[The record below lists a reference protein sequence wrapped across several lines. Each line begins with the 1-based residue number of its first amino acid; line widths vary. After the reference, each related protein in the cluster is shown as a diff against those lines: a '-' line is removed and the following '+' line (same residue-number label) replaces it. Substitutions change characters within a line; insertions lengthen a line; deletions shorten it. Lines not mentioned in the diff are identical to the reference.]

1 MARRSIWEPLA
12 RDGTMRE
19 ITLRLFV
26 IGYLML
32 FAVSTFHDCI
42 SRRLTNASFVL
53 WIGGH
58 STICL
63 CCFALFDALSTSSD
77 VYTSPCLNSISSHQ
91 MLVFLVANVIV
102 GVINMSINTKRQNNV
117 TSIVILIIYMLVV
130 VRSVSLI
137 NACKAIIS
145 RYRNNGESVQRS
157 RLMSAE
163 KLSAP

>member
-1 MARRSIWEPLA
+1 MARRSIREPLT
-12 RDGTMRE
+12 RDGSARE
-19 ITLRLFV
+19 ITLWLFAK
-26 IGYLML
+26 GYLML
-32 FAVSTFHDCI
+32 LAANAFHDCI

-63 CCFALFDALSTSSD
+63 CCVALFDALSTSSD
-77 VYTSPCLNSISSHQ
+77 VYTSPCLSFISSHQ

-102 GVINMSINTKRQNNV
+102 GVTNMSINIKGQDTV

-130 VRSVSLI
+130 VKSARFIS
-137 NACKAIIS
+137 ACKVVIS
-145 RYRNNGESVQRS
+145 RYRNNRESIQRS

-163 KLSAP
+163 KLPAP